1 MTEVKAAAPKMF
13 NTIPKGGME
22 IRRVP
27 PAIEIGAP
35 RGYAESGS
43 LDGSRPGTYYI
54 NLRDTTEWA
63 KWALPTLTYHEAVPG
78 HLFHGALVQEAGASP
93 MLFKNIG
100 FTAYG
105 EGWGLYAEQLGDE
118 LGMYDAYPAGRIGW
132 LQSFLYRAA
141 RIVLDTGI
149 HGKGWSREQAITYM
163 RETVGLPLGAAENE
177 IDRYVVWPGQACGY
191 KIGHTEIDRL
201 RSKSRAAL
209 GPKFDI
215 KGFHDAVLLGGSLPL
230 AVLERVVDQWTVSQ
244 R

>member
-1 MTEVKAAAPKMF
+1 
-13 NTIPKGGME
+13 
-22 IRRVP
+22 
-27 PAIEIGAP
+27 
-35 RGYAESGS
+35 
-43 LDGSRPGTYYI
+43 
-54 NLRDTTEWA
+54 
-63 KWALPTLTYHEAVPG
+63 
-78 HLFHGALVQEAGASP
+78 
-93 MLFKNIG
+93 
-100 FTAYG
+100 
-105 EGWGLYAEQLGDE
+105 
-118 LGMYDAYPAGRIGW
+118 MYDAYPAGRIGW

-230 AVLERVVDQWTVSQ
+230 AVLERVVNQWTVSQ